1 MLNQFILIGKVLYT
15 MPIKYCNKDMIQV
28 KLEVD
33 QSTYTIITSLVYED
47 ILENALVTAFK
58 GHIETNGT
66 DVFLIGTR
74 MNIISKK
81 GN

>member
-1 MLNQFILIGKVLYT
+1 MLNYFLLLGKVLYT

-28 KLEVD
+28 QLEVE

-47 ILENALVTAFK
+47 ILENALITGFR

-66 DVFLIGTR
+66 DVFLIGTH
-74 MNIISKK
+74 MTIISKK